1 MKARKISR
9 GTKGLGGLA
18 KPGAKIPIGIP
29 PLLRRFWNYA
39 KNIAKNFSKNLKD
52 SEEKEEEFL
61 KVIRRDFDKWS

>member
-1 MKARKISR
+1 MNSRKVSR
-9 GTKGLGGLA
+9 GTKGLGRPG
-18 KPGAKIPIGIP
+18 KPTARIPIGIP

-39 KNIAKNFSKNLKD
+39 KNMAKKFSKNLND